1 MANPP
6 HTDDPEKQGLASSSP
21 LKKILTVDY
30 VKKVIISLYLF
41 FEHWWIEFSFLL
53 PQLVAEAIATFFLVF
68 AGCGAV
74 VVNSKTNG
82 GLSHVGISLV
92 FGLVINGMIYAVG
105 HISGAH
111 INPAVTLAFAT
122 TKRFPPLE
130 VLLFWSPNS

>member
-1 MANPP
+1 M
-6 HTDDPEKQGLASSSP
+6 
-21 LKKILTVDY
+21 I
-30 VKKVIISLYLF
+30 
-41 FEHWWIEFSFLL
+41 
-53 PQLVAEAIATFFLVF
+53 AEAVATFVLVF

-74 VVNSKTNG
+74 VVNIKTNG

-130 VLLFWSPNS
+130 VLSYFTFNP